1 MGANLCGSWTYDE
14 VMLDIWAMTFF
25 IWFELV
31 PNRLNWLLTSI
42 FKLDWLSPIDILFNN
57 FMELRLWGKKLLVS
71 KKTSLYQ
78 GLRYMEARYSE
89 VRVILRRVISGYNCS
104 TFIRYQ
110 RNALRDLTGHKTQR
124 DLQKSR
130 DWEKRWKSWQ
140 HWSSSHPD
148 DN

>member
-1 MGANLCGSWTYDE
+1 MREEIVG
-14 VMLDIWAMTFF
+14 
-25 IWFELV
+25 
-31 PNRLNWLLTSI
+31 
-42 FKLDWLSPIDILFNN
+42 
-57 FMELRLWGKKLLVS
+57 S

-130 DWEKRWKSWQ
+130 D
-140 HWSSSHPD
+140 
-148 DN
+148 